1 MSTRF
6 AACEAGHPHTAPQPR
21 YFAATGLRS
30 PSKNAAMGRTFRACD
45 DQTADEA
52 TPASIG
58 SQPSRDAYF
67 T

>member
-6 AACEAGHPHTAPQPR
+6 AACEAGRPHAAPQPR
-21 YFAATGLRS
+21 YCAATGLRS

-45 DQTADEA
+45 DQAADGA
-52 TPASIG
+52 TLVSIG